1 MKVAFYTLGCKVNH
15 YESQAML
22 ELFLAAGWEQVPF
35 TERADVYVVNT
46 CTVTGVGDQK
56 SRQMLSRAHRLAPDA
71 PIIAVGCYAQ
81 LQPEEV
87 AGVEG
92 VTMVLGTDGRAD
104 IVAHA
109 EKCLKERDKKH
120 LLVGDIDKVSRFEEL
135 SAVADGRTRA
145 VLKIQDGC
153 RNFCSYC
160 AIPYARGPL
169 RSRGKDSILREWDR
183 LAAEGYREVVLTGIH
198 LASWGR
204 DSGEGDLNDVLR
216 ALSGRGVER
225 IRLGSLEP
233 RFCDERFAETV
244 ALCPELCQQFHL
256 SLQSGSASV
265 LKRMH
270 RRYTPEEYAH
280 AVSLLREA
288 APQCAVTTD
297 IIAGF
302 PGETEEEHKES
313 AAFAEAVGFARM
325 HVFPYSRRAG
335 TLADKMD
342 GHLPKSVREA
352 RAAELS
358 KIAGNMERAF
368 VAAMT
373 GKTANVLIESDGT
386 GYTENY
392 VRTSVDGSC
401 REGDIIPVTVTGADG
416 TLAMAVPIAGTVNGR

>member
-22 ELFLAAGWEQVPF
+22 ELFLAAGWEHVPF
-35 TERADVYVVNT
+35 SARADVYVINT

-56 SRQMLSRAHRLAPDA
+56 SRQMLSRAHRIAPEA

-81 LQPEEV
+81 LKPEEV
-87 AGVEG
+87 AAVEG
-92 VTMVLGTDGRAD
+92 VTMVLGTDGRAN
-104 IVAHA
+104 IVSYA
-109 EKCLKERDKKH
+109 EQCLAGHDKKH
-120 LLVGDIDKVSRFEEL
+120 LLVGDIDKATRFEEL

-169 RSRGKDSILREWDR
+169 RSRQRDSILREWDR

-198 LASWGR
+198 LASWGK

-244 ALCPELCQQFHL
+244 VRCPELCPQFHL
-256 SLQSGSASV
+256 SLQSGSATV

-270 RRYTPEEYAH
+270 RRYTPEEYAR

-288 APQCAVTTD
+288 APDCAVTTD

-302 PGETEEEHKES
+302 VGETEEEHGES
-313 AAFAEAVGFARM
+313 LAFAESIAFARM
-325 HVFPYSRRAG
+325 HVFPYSRRSG
-335 TLADKMD
+335 TLADKME

-352 RAAELS
+352 RAAEL
-358 KIAGNMERAF
+358 IALADRMEQAF
-368 VAAMT
+368 VAGMT
-373 GKTANVLIESDGT
+373 GKHASVLIESDGT

-392 VRTSVDGSC
+392 VRTAVSGPC
-401 REGDIIPVTVTGADG
+401 REGDVIPVTVTGADG
-416 TLAMAVPIAGTVNGR
+416 TLALAEPRA

>member
-35 TERADVYVVNT
+35 TERADVYVINT
-46 CTVTGVGDQK
+46 CTVTGVSDQK
-56 SRQMLSRAHRLAPDA
+56 SRQMLSRAHRLAPEA

-81 LQPEEV
+81 IKPEEV
-87 AGVEG
+87 LNVEG
-92 VTMVLGTDGRAD
+92 VSLVLGTDGRNG
-104 IVAHA
+104 IVELA
-109 EKCLKERDKKH
+109 EKCIAERERKH
-120 LLVGDIDKVSRFEEL
+120 CLVKDINTVSRFEEL

-169 RSRGKDSILREWDR
+169 RSRAKDSILREWDR
-183 LAAEGYREVVLTGIH
+183 LCAEGYREVVLTGIH
-198 LASWGR
+198 LASWGI

-216 ALSGRGVER
+216 TLSGRGVER

-244 ALCPELCQQFHL
+244 SLTPELCPQFHL
-256 SLQSGSASV
+256 SLQSGCNSV

-270 RRYTPEEYAH
+270 RKYTAEEYAR
-280 AVSLLREA
+280 AVELLRA
-288 APQCAVTTD
+288 ATPLCAVTTD

-302 PGETEEEHKES
+302 VGETEQEHRES
-313 AAFAEAVGFARM
+313 LAFAQSVGFARM

-335 TLADKMD
+335 TVADRME
-342 GHLPKSVREA
+342 GHLPKNVRES
-352 RAAELS
+352 RAAEL
-358 KIAGNMERAF
+358 IALAERMERSF
-368 VAAMT
+368 VEGMV
-373 GKTANVLIESDGT
+373 GKDVSVLIESDGT

-392 VRTSVDGSC
+392 VRASVQKEYG
-401 REGDIIPVTVTGADG
+401 EGEIVPVRITGTDG
-416 TLAMAVPIAGTVNGR
+416 TLALAKPRFGA